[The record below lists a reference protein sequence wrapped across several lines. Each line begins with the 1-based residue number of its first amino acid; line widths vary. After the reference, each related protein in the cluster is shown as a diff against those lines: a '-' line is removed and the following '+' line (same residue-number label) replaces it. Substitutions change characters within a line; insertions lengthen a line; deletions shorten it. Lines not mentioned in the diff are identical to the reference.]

1 MNNSIDFTAAFN
13 EAEATTSF
21 DQLITVLSMATKA
34 VKAERDRL
42 TRDDTAEDKFHAAVK
57 KVSALSTKLA
67 ADPTLIDDYLEAAT
81 EMKRANTSRISRTE
95 KSIPQWDAINECWEY
110 AQDLMN
116 GLSDAENEA
125 AAELAVAA

>member
-67 ADPTLIDDYLEAAT
+67 ADPTLIDDFWESGRAVQVGEASTPHLSKAQT
-81 EMKRANTSRISRTE
+81 TSASLVTA
-95 KSIPQWDAINECWEY
+95 S
-110 AQDLMN
+110 
-116 GLSDAENEA
+116 
-125 AAELAVAA
+125 